1 MRAKHQAQHH
11 TKHHTNRE
19 RDYAATS
26 YSKNQQEARHAEQFD
41 KRRMSH
47 QISAAGLAQ
56 QPNYDF
62 STQAPQPES
71 GEPSDLHFK
80 SKYAADRNL
89 RIQQDCQ
96 AFSNKLSKF
105 RQRLQRDNESNEK
118 GHRTVDLDDENNNDY
133 ASNQYNK
140 PSRDEAV
147 QARSSLRRISRDLY
161 DQNGERSRSYER

>member
-1 MRAKHQAQHH
+1 
-11 TKHHTNRE
+11 
-19 RDYAATS
+19 
-26 YSKNQQEARHAEQFD
+26 
-41 KRRMSH
+41 MSH

-105 RQRLQRDNESNEK
+105 RQRLQLDNESNPSGNEK
-118 GHRTVDLDDENNNDY
+118 GHRNVDLDDENNNDY
-133 ASNQYNK
+133 AG
-140 PSRDEAV
+140 D
-147 QARSSLRRISRDLY
+147 
-161 DQNGERSRSYER
+161 